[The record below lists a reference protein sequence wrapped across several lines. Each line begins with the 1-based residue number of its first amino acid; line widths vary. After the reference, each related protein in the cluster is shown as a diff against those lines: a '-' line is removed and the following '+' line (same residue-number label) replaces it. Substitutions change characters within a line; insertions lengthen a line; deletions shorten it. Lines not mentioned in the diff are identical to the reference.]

1 MRWIAGFM
9 PGLAGRTALLSVM
22 VGQRTGQG
30 EYSNKVMMM
39 AAGQKILTNK
49 LDFRERQDDSGT
61 ECDVELF
68 EEDACNTSPC
78 PQGFTKSDT
87 S

>member
-1 MRWIAGFM
+1 MAT
-9 PGLAGRTALLSVM
+9 GLAGRTALLSVM
-22 VGQRTGQG
+22 VGRRIGQG
-30 EYSNKVMMM
+30 EYSNKVMLL
-39 AAGQKILTNK
+39 AAGQLIFLFFSDNLTNK

-78 PQGFTKSDT
+78 PQGFTK
-87 S
+87 